1 MSAGLGKEDAM
12 KNRLRG
18 WLGPALL
25 SLSFAATAEFHTYVI
40 DELYSNA
47 DGTVQYL
54 VMRESM
60 GANGENLWRGNALLA
75 THAGT
80 TKTFVFPTDL
90 PGGECGYYGCTM
102 SQTAFT
108 RVLVATQGFASLGLI
123 SPDYIIPNGFFA
135 TDGVTVNYAGVDQMT
150 FTSIPT
156 DGNNAVTRSGA
167 VVTNVATNFAGSTAS
182 VSGAILNFSGLW
194 YKAPADSESGWGIN
208 FAHQGDV
215 IFASWFTY
223 DMTRKG
229 WWLVMTANNSG
240 GNTFTGALLEA
251 TGPPFDAVPFP
262 PQGSPGGIT
271 GAAVG
276 TGTLTFTDANNGT
289 FTYTVNGTSQVKAI
303 TRQAFGPLPTCAF
316 SASNNLAA
324 ATNYQDLWWA
334 APAGAESGWGINFSH
349 QGNKIFASWFTFAH
363 DRTPMWLVVTADRT
377 PAGTYT
383 GTLFR
388 ATGGPPFNS
397 VPFPPIG
404 SPGGAIFA
412 SVGTATISFSDGN
425 NASFAYTVDGVS
437 QTKAITRQVFRPAGT
452 VCH

>member
-1 MSAGLGKEDAM
+1 LTLSALVLNGPEAYDFVVRNSTCQVGAAIAAGDSCHMWFYFRPLAAGNRRANLVIDSPQLSSLAIMQISGAAQEDA
-12 KNRLRG
+12 
-18 WLGPALL
+18 P
-25 SLSFAATAEFHTYVI
+25 
-40 DELYSNA
+40 
-47 DGTVQYL
+47 
-54 VMRESM
+54 
-60 GANGENLWRGNALLA
+60 
-75 THAGT
+75 
-80 TKTFVFPTDL
+80 
-90 PGGECGYYGCTM
+90 
-102 SQTAFT
+102 
-108 RVLVATQGFASLGLI
+108 
-123 SPDYIIPNGFFA
+123 PN
-135 TDGVTVNYAGVDQMT
+135 Y
-150 FTSIPT
+150 
-156 DGNNAVTRSGA
+156 
-167 VVTNVATNFAGSTAS
+167 
-182 VSGAILNFSGLW
+182 SGLFW
-194 YKAPADSESGWGIN
+194 NSPAGSESGWGIN

-223 DMTRKG
+223 DLTGKG
-229 WWLVMTANNSG
+229 WWLVMNAPNTG
-240 GNTFTGALLEA
+240 GNTFSGPLLTV
-251 TGPPFDAVPFP
+251 TGPAFDAVPFDP
-262 PQGSPGGIT
+262 NQVVGT
-271 GAAVG
+271 AVG